1 MHTFFKTFTWVGLI
15 FLNIV
20 FSIFRLDNET
30 VIEVNGTGN
39 FRNEVVF
46 AKMNLHQKL
55 QELWQNIGLK
65 LVENSIIKS
74 TPGRNH
80 LRFEFQLSQLKVGKF
95 QKQISLVSFFP
106 KTNDFF

>member
-1 MHTFFKTFTWVGLI
+1 MSRLTFSDF
-15 FLNIV
+15 

-30 VIEVNGTGN
+30 GIEVNGTGN

-80 LRFEFQLSQLKVGKF
+80 LRFQFQLSQLKVGKF
-95 QKQISLVSFFP
+95 QKQIFLVSFGP
-106 KTNDFF
+106 KTNKNIF

>member
-1 MHTFFKTFTWVGLI
+1 MSRLYFFE
-15 FLNIV
+15 IV

-30 VIEVNGTGN
+30 VIAVNGTGN
-39 FRNEVVF
+39 FRNEIVF

-74 TPGRNH
+74 TSGRNH
-80 LRFEFQLSQLKVGKF
+80 LKFEFQLSQLKIGKF
-95 QKQISLVSFFP
+95 QKQIFLGSFAL
-106 KTNDFF
+106 KTNYFL